1 MKIDG
6 YEDVEPD
13 NEDALMSSVAQQPVS
28 VAINAGTRDFQLYAG
43 VGLLTPLVMFDTKVN
58 SLRDAFLCQVSFPF
72 MKLLITGDYD

>member
-13 NEDALMSSVAQQPVS
+13 NEGALMSSVAQQPVS

-43 VGLLTPLVMFDTKVN
+43 VGLLAPLVMFDTKLN
-58 SLRDAFLCQVSFPF
+58 SECSGCFSLPSFLFIH
-72 MKLLITGDYD
+72 KTTNNRRL